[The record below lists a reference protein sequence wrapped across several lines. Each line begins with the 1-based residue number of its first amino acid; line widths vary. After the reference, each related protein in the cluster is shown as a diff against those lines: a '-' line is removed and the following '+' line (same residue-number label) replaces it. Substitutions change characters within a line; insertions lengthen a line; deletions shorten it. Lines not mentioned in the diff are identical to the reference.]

1 MEMTPNTTCY
11 VMLSKR
17 YLSRYVLTYE
27 LLPLEYCFDVNG
39 QKVFDRPTM
48 HSLVNQGKVG
58 DKNVVVGLTQQLG
71 GSYLPYSN
79 ISNIGFADQDSLNM
93 FVERSYENYDSS
105 TIECYALTSGN
116 EPSELAID
124 IVEPPI
130 IDRHTFTLKMA
141 LNDAIVAA
149 THSHLLAYPQF
160 AAALPNFQGNAE
172 QLLSAILTSYLDD
185 TNQLAIAIAFFKTC
199 SFFNIDAG
207 WQLIEVVENFKKRLP
222 QEANSDDVKRW
233 FDTAQKIINNEDVNL
248 IYSDDQNIALRA
260 MILVL
265 LNPEKDNINAMKVSL
280 QEHLGEKVYSLANIF
295 VGART
300 GYSYLS
306 VEQRNMLEDRK
317 QLQLL
322 NASLYNNASDEPT
335 SEPVEQIPTQEQI
348 SPDENI
354 FILDQEPWLK
364 SASPDIFQLCAVKP
378 MAGFDLSLEYK
389 PESFFAWRL
398 IDANGTKGMEK
409 LKGQL
414 ALNLLLIQ
422 GKLPAG
428 VRIEVIQDRG
438 LYITLPLVWAKEADL
453 KNKLQCILDDL
464 ISIKIA
470 QKSSKLV
477 VN

>member
-39 QKVFDRPTM
+39 QKVFDRSTM
-48 HSLVNQGKVG
+48 HSLVNQGGVG
-58 DKNVVVGLTQQLG
+58 DKNVVVGLKQHLG
-71 GSYLPYSN
+71 GAYLPYSN
-79 ISNIGFADQDSLNM
+79 VSNIGFAGQDSLNM
-93 FVERSYENYDSS
+93 FVERSYENYDSR
-105 TIECYALTSGN
+105 TIECYALTSDN

-124 IVEPPI
+124 IVEPPA
-130 IDRHTFTLKMA
+130 IDKHTFTLKMA

-149 THSHLLAYPQF
+149 THSHLLAYPRF
-160 AAALPNFQGNAE
+160 ATELPNFQGNAE
-172 QLLSAILTSYLDD
+172 QLLSAIITSYLDD
-185 TNQLAIAIAFFKTC
+185 INQLAIAIAFFKIC
-199 SFFNIDAG
+199 SFFNIYAG
-207 WQLIEVVENFKKRLP
+207 WQLIEVVENFKKSLP
-222 QEANSDDVKRW
+222 PEANSDDVKRW
-233 FDTAQKIINNEDVNL
+233 FETAQKIIKNEDVNL
-248 IYSDDQNIALRA
+248 IYSDDKNIALRA

-265 LNPEKDNINAMKVSL
+265 LNPEKDSINAMKDSL

-306 VEQRNMLEDRK
+306 VEQRNMLEDRT

-322 NASLYNNASDEPT
+322 NASLYNHASDELT
-335 SEPVEQIPTQEQI
+335 NEPVEQTPTQEQI
-348 SPDENI
+348 FPDENK

-389 PESFFAWRL
+389 SESFLAWRL
-398 IDANGTKGMEK
+398 IEANGTKGMEK

-414 ALNLLLIQ
+414 ALNLLSIQ
-422 GKLPAG
+422 RNFPAG
-428 VRIEVIQDRG
+428 VRVEIVEAKG
-438 LYITLPLVWAKEADL
+438 LYIILPLVWAEDFNIKE
-453 KNKLQCILDDL
+453 KLQLILDDL

-477 VN
+477 KI